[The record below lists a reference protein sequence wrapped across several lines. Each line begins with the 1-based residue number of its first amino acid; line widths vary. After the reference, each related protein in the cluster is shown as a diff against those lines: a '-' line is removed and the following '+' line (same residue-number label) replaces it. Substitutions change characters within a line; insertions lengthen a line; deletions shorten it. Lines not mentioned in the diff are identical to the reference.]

1 MIDTEDI
8 EKTLLSL
15 EDLYNEA
22 EQTNE
27 IRKLSFFSKLAI
39 IEVCNWIEE
48 VQDKML
54 MQLTQDKINEENK
67 KYIGEIIK
75 NNHGFGYN
83 KNFRKLLLNIIGII
97 ELEKVEKKLEDNG
110 SALQRLRTELGNFK
124 KERDR
129 AAHTHIKE
137 VTERYDAVSLTR
149 SRFDNLVFLLNLLSQ
164 ELILWKENIHSLP
177 RA

>member
-97 ELEKVEKKLEDNG
+97 ELEKVEKN
-110 SALQRLRTELGNFK
+110 
-124 KERDR
+124 
-129 AAHTHIKE
+129 
-137 VTERYDAVSLTR
+137 
-149 SRFDNLVFLLNLLSQ
+149 
-164 ELILWKENIHSLP
+164 
-177 RA
+177 